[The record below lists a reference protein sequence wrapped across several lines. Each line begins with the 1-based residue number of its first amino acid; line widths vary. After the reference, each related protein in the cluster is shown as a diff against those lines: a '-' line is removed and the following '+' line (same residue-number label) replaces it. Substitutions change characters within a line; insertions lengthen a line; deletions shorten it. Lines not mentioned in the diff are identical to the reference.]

1 MRRLMRDI
9 SALLLLAPAAS
20 FAASSHVADTGPAHR
35 PLSMA
40 TLMDEAL
47 VPGLQMAVVT
57 KGRIQSVRGVGSAD
71 ADSDSPVTRE
81 TVFEAASLGKPVF
94 AYGVLKLASSGRID
108 LDVPVSRYLPD
119 LKGPA
124 AQLTPRRLLSHT
136 GGLPNGG
143 GKLDVSSVDIGRFS
157 YSGEGYG
164 LLQRVVEA
172 ITHQPLDDY
181 MRAEVFEPLEMKSSS
196 YIWREE
202 FKTTKSFGHG
212 FTGANAGRTHIPV
225 ARAQSSLETTAADYA
240 RFMLAIVRGQGL
252 DPAIAREALRPQV
265 KLERGCLECLG
276 KPKGELS
283 DRMSWGLGW
292 GLEQTDRGSFAWHW
306 GDNNTMQSYA
316 AIALDGSRGVVIFTN
331 SSNGHSIMRSIA
343 SRKLGVDAPGY
354 SLGVYAPYRD
364 PARRLLARI
373 VRRGPAAV
381 TSSDL
386 SLPRTELI
394 QVAERL
400 MQGGKPVE
408 AAALLRRLPGELSIA
423 DLALLAEAERK
434 AGNLEQ
440 ARRYAEAA
448 LQREPSNSKAR
459 EAIER
464 ISMATRVVAP
474 QILDLYTGRYRTPF
488 GPLEVS
494 RSGAGLA
501 ASLEDQPKSEML
513 AMSDNSFLIER
524 MGVPIEF
531 IRGSDGRVSH
541 AVVQAG
547 SPVIL
552 TRLEP

>member
-9 SALLLLAPAAS
+9 SAVLLLAPAAS
-20 FAASSHVADTGPAHR
+20 CAASSHIADASPTHR
-35 PLSMA
+35 PLSMT

-47 VPGLQMAVVT
+47 VPGLQMAVIA
-57 KGRIQSVRGVGSAD
+57 KGRIRSVRGVGIVNAD
-71 ADSDSPVTRE
+71 TGSPVTRE
-81 TVFEAASLGKPVF
+81 TVFEAASLSKPVF

-108 LDVPVSRYLPD
+108 LDAPVSRYLPD

-124 AQLTPRRLLSHT
+124 AQLTARRLLSHT

-143 GKLDVSSVDIGRFS
+143 GKLDVATADIGRFS

-164 LLQRVVEA
+164 LLQRAVEA
-172 ITHQPLDDY
+172 ITNQPLNDY
-181 MRAEVFEPLEMKSSS
+181 MRAEVFEPLGMRTSS

-225 ARAQSSLETTAADYA
+225 ARAQSSLETTAGDYA
-240 RFMLAIVRGQGL
+240 RFMLATVRGEGL
-252 DPAIAREALRPQV
+252 DPAIAREALQPQV
-265 KLERGCLECLG
+265 KLERGCVDCLG

-283 DRMSWGLGW
+283 DSTSWGLGW
-292 GLEQTDRGSFAWHW
+292 GLERTDRGSFAWHW

-316 AIALDGSRGVVIFTN
+316 AIALDGSHGVVIFTN

-343 SRKLGVDAPGY
+343 SRELGVDAPGY
-354 SLGVYAPYRD
+354 ALGVYAPYTD

-373 VRRGPAAV
+373 VRQGPAAV

-386 SLPRTELI
+386 SLPRAELI
-394 QVAERL
+394 RIAERL

-408 AAALLRRLPGELSIA
+408 AAALLRRLPGEPAIA

-434 AGNLEQ
+434 AGNLGQ

-448 LQREPSNSKAR
+448 LRREPSNGKAR
-459 EAIER
+459 EAIDR
-464 ISMATRVVAP
+464 IGMAARVVAP
-474 QILDLYTGRYRTPF
+474 HILDLYTGRYRTPF
-488 GPLEVS
+488 GPLEVT
-494 RSGAGLA
+494 RRGAGLV
-501 ASLEDQPKSEML
+501 ASLEDQPESEML

-547 SPVIL
+547 SPVNL
-552 TRLEP
+552 PRLEP